1 MNEFVVAGFP
11 VNIFAPLASRHVF
24 RFFTFL
30 THLYARR
37 VTLFL
42 RANLFAN
49 LSINSVKTVTCLYSK
64 NRNVCLLLDCDIC
77 GAIWK
82 TLDGSSL
89 FAC

>member
-1 MNEFVVAGFP
+1 MILLRMGALLTFLRP
-11 VNIFAPLASRHVF
+11 WHHVMF
-24 RFFTFL
+24 FWFFTFL
-30 THLYARR
+30 IHLYARR

-89 FAC
+89 FAY